1 MSSPTI
7 ITTVELDCH
16 GCSLTIPVGTE
27 VVLTDFGWVHP
38 LCAQDAA

>member
-16 GCSLTIPVGTE
+16 RCSLTIPVGTE